1 MKTTIGEQMVV
12 LIKEVEQKDKISD
25 KKNNS
30 SMQKLYIRMDTGLR
44 RLKKIRDFEEEITN
58 LNS

>member
-1 MKTTIGEQMVV
+1 MKTTIEEQMVV
-12 LIKEVEQKDKISD
+12 LKKEVEQKDKISD
-25 KKNNS
+25 EKNNS
-30 SMQKLYIRMDTGLR
+30 SLQKLHIRMDTGLR